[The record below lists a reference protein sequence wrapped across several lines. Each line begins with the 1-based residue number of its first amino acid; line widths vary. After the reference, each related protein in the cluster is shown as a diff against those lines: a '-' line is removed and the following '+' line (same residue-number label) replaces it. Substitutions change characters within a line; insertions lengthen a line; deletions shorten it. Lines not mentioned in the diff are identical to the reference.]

1 MTLYSEHVALSTAV
15 SWSRSPT
22 SEPTYKQAW
31 GLLLKGRTILY
42 CFQNVENTRSFLHTG
57 AQPGPPPTQGPHM
70 APTQN
75 QSKYSPSLSRLLV
88 FILLVFPLTTTKIYC
103 ADLMLSALNG
113 YLLCGSDAEGLTHSI
128 HLHTPS
134 LLV

>member
-1 MTLYSEHVALSTAV
+1 MTMHSEHVALRTAV

-22 SEPTYKQAW
+22 SESFYKQAW
-31 GLLLKGRTILY
+31 DLLLKGRTILY
-42 CFQNVENTRSFLHTG
+42 CFQNVENTRSFLHTR

-75 QSKYSPSLSRLLV
+75 QGKYSPSLSRLLV

-113 YLLCGSDAEGLTHSI
+113 DLLCGSDAECLTHFI
-128 HLHTPS
+128 
-134 LLV
+134 LLQNQAF

>member
-1 MTLYSEHVALSTAV
+1 M
-15 SWSRSPT
+15 
-22 SEPTYKQAW
+22 
-31 GLLLKGRTILY
+31 G
-42 CFQNVENTRSFLHTG
+42 
-57 AQPGPPPTQGPHM
+57 
-70 APTQN
+70 PTQN

-113 YLLCGSDAEGLTHSI
+113 DLLCGSDAEGLTHSI
-128 HLHTPS
+128 HLHTPN